1 MGGGGPGGPWSSW
14 WESAWKT
21 AGNDRLL
28 FSKPYIR
35 HWPVDSIMVHALTY
49 ISRGKFSSLTLP
61 LKYWACRCSTCL
73 DVGRSDG
80 SEGLTKESNF
90 FSLWSKYGNSVSV
103 WIILWPRYFTSPNTY
118 PYPSSDTLHDNE
130 NQCLNWNQHKKILSD
145 SSDTFHT
152 IMIKTCHRFSPCMLW
167 LLVKVFWTIGLMYL
181 RHF

>member
-1 MGGGGPGGPWSSW
+1 MGIGLKDCRQWQAAFFQTLHSSLARW
-14 WESAWKT
+14 FHNGS
-21 AGNDRLL
+21 R
-28 FSKPYIR
+28 SYI
-35 HWPVDSIMVHALTY
+35 HQS
-49 ISRGKFSSLTLP
+49 GKFSSLTLP

-145 SSDTFHT
+145 SSDTLHT